1 MEDMVTRGFHCAW
14 FLWTG
19 KDAARL
25 YALAGFRQ
33 MRQFAIMQK
42 MLSTD

>member
-1 MEDMVTRGFHCAW
+1 LGTMLTKGFHCAW

-19 KDAARL
+19 QDAARL

-33 MRQFAIMQK
+33 VRQFAVMK
-42 MLSTD
+42 RDL